1 MVLYRLALQV
11 GPKFLRTEVKSS
23 VMVHSLLARDLKLVP
38 TEAIL
43 FPMEASLLV
52 SLVEANLAPTED

>member
-1 MVLYRLALQV
+1 
-11 GPKFLRTEVKSS
+11 
-23 VMVHSLLARDLKLVP
+23 MVHSLLARDLKLVP

-52 SLVEANLAPTED
+52 SLVEANLAPTEDRTKEHSLLVPSVAHNSAPTA